1 MRKAILI
8 LVTLIVVPLIGLS
21 QCENKEKKVFEK
33 FGTYYGCLNDGGL
46 PHGEGKITFIS
57 GGIYDGYWENAKM
70 HGKGSMYF
78 DDGGNYVGDFSN
90 DEMTGEGIYTKKTN
104 ELEYIEN
111 GNFNRG
117 ILINGSKSSKYH
129 SGLHVFENIE
139 GGIVI
144 NEKRN
149 DKNYY
154 KESDIISDKKSTKI
168 DLERR
173 SGTYY
178 VSLEVSGIQA
188 EWIFDS
194 GAEILSIGKRLF
206 DRLVNS
212 GVKYRDLNMSVT
224 TFGIG
229 GTTENKYIIID
240 EIKIG
245 EFTVKNVIAIVHL
258 ENDYSLMGIQFFD
271 KFSNVEWNMK
281 DNSLK
286 LYK

>member
-1 MRKAILI
+1 MNRILI
-8 LVTLIVVPLIGLS
+8 ILFFVPLISLA

-57 GGIYDGYWENAKM
+57 GSSYDGYWENGM
-70 HGKGSMYF
+70 RHGKGTYTF
-78 DDGGNYVGDFSN
+78 ANGDIYVGDFSN
-90 DEMTGEGIYTKKTN
+90 NEMTGEGIYTKKTD

-111 GNFNRG
+111 GHFNRG

-129 SGLHVFENIE
+129 SGLHVFEDIE

-149 DKNYY
+149 DNNYY
-154 KESDIISDKKSTKI
+154 KESDVISDKKSTKI

-173 SGTYY
+173 NGTYY

-212 GVKYRDLNMSVT
+212 GIKYRDLNMAVT

-229 GTTENKYIIID
+229 GTTENKYIILD

-245 EFTVKNVIAIVHL
+245 EFIVKNVIAIVHL

-271 KFSNVEWNMK
+271 KFSNVEWIMK
-281 DNSLK
+281 DNTLK